1 MFMRQQLS
9 TNIGAYNK
17 KTLAQLKGGAGG
29 VQSSQLLLHKPP
41 GQCEM
46 IYNLGEIHIFSL
58 VQIQLQAQ
66 TQIILIHIQIQM
78 LIPIQKQKQ
87 IQLVTTWSV
96 SDRSSS

>member
-1 MFMRQQLS
+1 MFMRQQLP
-9 TNIGAYNK
+9 TNIEAYNK

-58 VQIQLQAQ
+58 VQIQ
-66 TQIILIHIQIQM
+66 ILTTIQIHII
-78 LIPIQKQKQ
+78 IPIQIKKQ
-87 IQLVTTWSV
+87 
-96 SDRSSS
+96 

>member
-9 TNIGAYNK
+9 AINGAYNK
-17 KTLAQLKGGAGG
+17 KTLAQLKGGAG
-29 VQSSQLLLHKPP
+29 VQFSQLAFYKPP

-66 TQIILIHIQIQM
+66 TQIIHIHIQIQM

>member
-1 MFMRQQLS
+1 MFMRQQLP

-29 VQSSQLLLHKPP
+29 VQFSQLVLHKPP

-58 VQIQLQAQ
+58 VQIQLLTTIQ
-66 TQIILIHIQIQM
+66 IHII
-78 LIPIQKQKQ
+78 IPIQIKKQ
-87 IQLVTTWSV
+87 
-96 SDRSSS
+96 

>member
-17 KTLAQLKGGAGG
+17 KTLAQLKDGAGG
-29 VQSSQLLLHKPP
+29 VQFSQHALYKPP

-58 VQIQLQAQ
+58 VQIQMLTTIQ
-66 TQIILIHIQIQM
+66 IHIM
-78 LIPIQKQKQ
+78 IPIQIKKQ
-87 IQLVTTWSV
+87 
-96 SDRSSS
+96 

>member
-9 TNIGAYNK
+9 TNIGAYK

-58 VQIQLQAQ
+58 VQIQLLTTIQ
-66 TQIILIHIQIQM
+66 IHII
-78 LIPIQKQKQ
+78 IPIQIKKQ
-87 IQLVTTWSV
+87 
-96 SDRSSS
+96 

>member
-29 VQSSQLLLHKPP
+29 VQFSQLAFYKPP

-58 VQIQLQAQ
+58 VQIQ
-66 TQIILIHIQIQM
+66 ILTTIQIHII
-78 LIPIQKQKQ
+78 IPIQIKKQ
-87 IQLVTTWSV
+87 
-96 SDRSSS
+96 